1 MIENLSGTDKL
12 TTVEPLRHCSV
23 SPNTPPSR
31 IRCRLDH
38 ISLNSWKTNFIII
51 YLTII
56 PQVRIGY
63 EMVDSQRGMLAI
75 IIPYPTSVGGIII
88 VLLKTPTKFH
98 EFFLTLFVKTTNFQL
113 VLNFEQTCTV
123 TIFGEHGIINNN
135 NNCL

>member
-1 MIENLSGTDKL
+1 MIENLLGTDKL

-23 SPNTPPSR
+23 SPYTPPSR
-31 IRCRLDH
+31 IRSRLDQ

-56 PQVRIGY
+56 LQVRIGC

-75 IIPYPTSVGGIII
+75 IISYPTSAGGIII
-88 VLLKTPTKFH
+88 VLLKTPTKFQ

-135 NNCL
+135 NNY